1 MGHGVQHAAFLW
13 DGRVVERHSSTLKL
27 QVLRVDVAAW
37 KCDTLTIVQEKNVV
51 RS

>member
-13 DGRVVERHSSTLKL
+13 DGRVVERHRLTLKL
-27 QVLRVDVAAW
+27 QVLRVNVTAR
-37 KCDTLTIVQEKNVV
+37 KCDALTIVQEKNVV